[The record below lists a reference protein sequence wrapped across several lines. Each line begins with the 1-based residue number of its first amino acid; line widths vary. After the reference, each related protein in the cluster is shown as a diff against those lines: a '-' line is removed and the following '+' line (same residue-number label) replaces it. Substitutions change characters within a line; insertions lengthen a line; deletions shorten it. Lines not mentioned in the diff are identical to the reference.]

1 MKGRGKRVF
10 FVANIVKNNQ
20 VIPWLLLA
28 LLALIWGS
36 SFILMK
42 LGMEDS
48 AKETLYSWDQVAA
61 MRLAFAG
68 LALLPIF
75 MRSFRRMSLADWGWI
90 ALVGIIGNGVPS
102 FLFTGAETQVDSTFA
117 GILTALTPFFAF
129 LWGVLI
135 FRAKS
140 VLRQVFGIVI
150 GFAGAIG
157 LVMQSELP
165 AEMSWGY
172 SSLIVLATACYGM
185 SVNIIH
191 RKLSHLSS
199 IDIAACALLLA
210 GIPSLIYL
218 FTTDF
223 TTILATNPEGL
234 YGLGYVAILGVI
246 GTAFALVVFNIIIQ
260 KKSGLFATSVTYLI
274 PIVAITWG
282 AMYGEKLGWGHAIFG
297 GMVLSGV
304 YLFNK
309 QEEKR

>member
-1 MKGRGKRVF
+1 MNGRRKRVLF
-10 FVANIVKNNQ
+10 AANIVKYNQ
-20 VIPWLLLA
+20 FIPWLLLT

-48 AKETLYSWDQVAA
+48 AKEALYSWDQVAA

-68 LALLPIF
+68 LALLPVFI
-75 MRSFRRMSLADWGWI
+75 RSFQRMSLADLGWI
-90 ALVGIIGNGVPS
+90 ALVGIVGNGIPS

-117 GILTALTPFFAF
+117 GILNALTPFFTF
-129 LWGVLI
+129 LLGVLI
-135 FRAKS
+135 FKAKS
-140 VLRQVFGIVI
+140 VIRQVLGIVV
-150 GFAGAIG
+150 GFAGAVG

-191 RKLSHLSS
+191 RKLSHLRS

-210 GIPSLIYL
+210 GTPSLIYL

-246 GTAFALVVFNIIIQ
+246 GTAFALVVFNVIIQ

-274 PIVAITWG
+274 PIVAIFWG
-282 AMYGEKLGWGHAIFG
+282 AMYGEKVGWGHAIFG
-297 GMVLSGV
+297 TMVLSGV
-304 YLFNK
+304 YLLNK
-309 QEEKR
+309 QKRV